1 MTSDELNSV
10 MGKKSVIFKEKEQNF
25 KKQEKKKGTYSAW
38 RACWPKQTLELIQ
51 LELTCCFLTKKKRDF
66 GRDMMDA

>member
-25 KKQEKKKGTYSAW
+25 KKQEKKKGNLFSMESLLAKANTRTYPM
-38 RACWPKQTLELIQ
+38 R
-51 LELTCCFLTKKKRDF
+51 TCLLFFNKEKK
-66 GRDMMDA
+66 GILAGT